1 MNRTRTSK
9 NAKRLL
15 VWLLL
20 LTTVFGLLPMAAFAD
35 EAGEPV
41 VSEEPVQEP
50 EPSSEPTEAP
60 SEPTQE
66 PTQEPEPE
74 QPGNAVVTIECD
86 EEQPE
91 DELLA
96 EEISFN
102 YAEKT
107 QSVRLSNGE
116 FQRIFLLDC
125 GRKYFAPDEVKAIID
140 QLQENH
146 YTHIELAFGNDAL
159 RFILNDMSLTA
170 NGKDYTSAEVTDAI
184 VYGNQ
189 QFCLNNKKGTSVS
202 SAAWSQT
209 DMEYIIDYAGK
220 HGIKVIPLFNAPGHM
235 YAVIKAM
242 ENLGLTNAGSKV
254 GYADSS
260 PNWGLDVTNPAAV
273 NFVQALVEKY
283 IAYFAGKGCTMFN
296 IGADESGI
304 NKDNYS
310 AYAQLV
316 NSHAAMVQNSGMVA
330 MAFNDGIYN
339 PSYTGYLNGVEFD
352 NNIVISYWT
361 YSNYATA
368 QSLADKKFVINSTH
382 NNWYYVLGNN
392 NSNWAGYYT
401 AINNMKTVKCNAVDS
416 GITTNSGCTLAVWCD
431 NPYVDYN
438 ANSSNVKTLIS
449 TFASE
454 NSGYFVAP
462 QKPVLTASKSDIAVG
477 DTVTLTLSNYE
488 GNVNWS
494 CDKPDVL
501 SLEQGNSNSVTAT
514 ALSVGTAAVTATMA
528 DGEAVTISINVAET
542 VFNGE
547 TEAVDLYLDG
557 EVTKTYT
564 PKGQFEYVEDAD
576 LLDADGNVIAKYS
589 VKRTPSTEA
598 VFQEAKSVST
608 GNSYVI
614 KNSDGSYKTQTGGT
628 TKSLNE
634 AARWTLSQS
643 YGNYYLKSGDY
654 YLYYSNVGW
663 NSNSGWKVTTTR
675 QVVYLK
681 SETIYGNY
689 SWYNDSYSNELKT
702 LGTVTES
709 TVAKDEII
717 FTAVNAGTRSVIIGD
732 VKYNVTVHAADL
744 SEVTL
749 PIQLWITDNTIEA
762 DGLNAGTTGS
772 GWIGSEGKVRY
783 INVPAV
789 AKNDSASINSEQ
801 GMAVVDAF
809 AAAGMGNPVVR
820 YENGG
825 TRFIAPQS
833 GKPAMELA
841 FWTGRIRKGF
851 FTW

>member
-15 VWLLL
+15 VWLL

-304 NKDNYS
+304 S
-310 AYAQLV
+310 Q
-316 NSHAAMVQNSGMVA
+316 
-330 MAFNDGIYN
+330 
-339 PSYTGYLNGVEFD
+339 
-352 NNIVISYWT
+352 
-361 YSNYATA
+361 
-368 QSLADKKFVINSTH
+368 
-382 NNWYYVLGNN
+382 
-392 NSNWAGYYT
+392 T
-401 AINNMKTVKCNAVDS
+401 AITMTCVEAD
-416 GITTNSGCTLAVWCD
+416 
-431 NPYVDYN
+431 
-438 ANSSNVKTLIS
+438 
-449 TFASE
+449 TFCECQSE
-454 NSGYFVAP
+454 TRATSLLPHGASGY
-462 QKPVLTASKSDIAVG
+462 
-477 DTVTLTLSNYE
+477 
-488 GNVNWS
+488 
-494 CDKPDVL
+494 
-501 SLEQGNSNSVTAT
+501 
-514 ALSVGTAAVTATMA
+514 
-528 DGEAVTISINVAET
+528 
-542 VFNGE
+542 
-547 TEAVDLYLDG
+547 
-557 EVTKTYT
+557 
-564 PKGQFEYVEDAD
+564 
-576 LLDADGNVIAKYS
+576 
-589 VKRTPSTEA
+589 
-598 VFQEAKSVST
+598 
-608 GNSYVI
+608 
-614 KNSDGSYKTQTGGT
+614 
-628 TKSLNE
+628 
-634 AARWTLSQS
+634 
-643 YGNYYLKSGDY
+643 
-654 YLYYSNVGW
+654 
-663 NSNSGWKVTTTR
+663 
-675 QVVYLK
+675 
-681 SETIYGNY
+681 
-689 SWYNDSYSNELKT
+689 
-702 LGTVTES
+702 
-709 TVAKDEII
+709 
-717 FTAVNAGTRSVIIGD
+717 
-732 VKYNVTVHAADL
+732 
-744 SEVTL
+744 
-749 PIQLWITDNTIEA
+749 
-762 DGLNAGTTGS
+762 
-772 GWIGSEGKVRY
+772 
-783 INVPAV
+783 
-789 AKNDSASINSEQ
+789 
-801 GMAVVDAF
+801 
-809 AAAGMGNPVVR
+809 
-820 YENGG
+820 
-825 TRFIAPQS
+825 PQS
-833 GKPAMELA
+833 R
-841 FWTGRIRKGF
+841 GRLP
-851 FTW
+851 